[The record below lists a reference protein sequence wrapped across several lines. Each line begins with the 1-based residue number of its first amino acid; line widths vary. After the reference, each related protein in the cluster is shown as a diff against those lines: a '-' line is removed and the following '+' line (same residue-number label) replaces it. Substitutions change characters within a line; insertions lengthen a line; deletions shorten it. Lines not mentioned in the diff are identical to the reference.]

1 MKVYAEMLPCNTNLA
16 DLPFKPKGVVL
27 SGGNYLLSRLLD
39 FHANAILSRGCVYRF
54 ADKIQDRHPS
64 TMTAHPVNLSSFTF
78 NIILVLIVEDV
89 DPAVFELGVP
99 ILGIWYEFVIVT
111 SQTPVLISCA

>member
-1 MKVYAEMLPCNTNLA
+1 
-16 DLPFKPKGVVL
+16 
-27 SGGNYLLSRLLD
+27 
-39 FHANAILSRGCVYRF
+39 
-54 ADKIQDRHPS
+54 
-64 TMTAHPVNLSSFTF
+64 MTAHPVNLSSFTF